1 MKFAEF
7 KDGMLIKAG
16 PVIVTEA
23 EILSSLRKFDP
34 RVPHGSPSARPRG
47 AGRG

>member
-23 EILSSLRKFDP
+23 EILSSPASSIRS
-34 RVPHGSPSARPRG
+34 GSTRIPSARPRG
-47 AGRG
+47 AGAG

>member
-23 EILSSLRKFDP
+23 EIRSSPASSIRS
-34 RVPHGSPSARPRG
+34 GSTRIPARGRG
-47 AGRG
+47 ALGAG